1 MKIQCEIIRDIL
13 PLYAEDMVSK
23 PTREMVEEHLAQCG
37 SCNNELNAMKKEPSV
52 IKDETTALQRVS
64 RGIRRR
70 RWLAVMTVFFFLI
83 TLISGTVMMLDAS
96 IYLSAEEA
104 VEDIWLE
111 NDVVKI
117 RWDNRVIA
125 NGSNTETEAPGNY
138 AVTAWTN
145 LTNILFPSERLPYDL
160 LDEEVKLKITRKE
173 YESLDNIST
182 YSLPEGQ
189 DGCNFWYYDFSEGT
203 TELILDAGKP
213 WPEDVLMAD
222 GNLCKNY
229 VYVLSIVCMVCTA
242 VGLLQEKKWYG
253 QLIIRG
259 AILSGCALLSAVI
272 VTAGQLVDIYG
283 AFTEMIVDST
293 VVVLPM
299 ALCALCGYELLK
311 LRQQDKGL

>member
-23 PTREMVEEHLAQCG
+23 PTREMVEEHLADCEE
-37 SCNNELNAMKKEPSV
+37 CTAELNALKKTPLNVEGEANS
-52 IKDETTALQRVS
+52 LQRVS
-64 RGIRRR
+64 RAIRRR

-104 VEDIWLE
+104 VEAIWRE
-111 NDVVKI
+111 NDVVKV
-117 RWDNRVIA
+117 RWDNRVIG
-125 NGSNTETEAPGNY
+125 NGSQMKTEDPGNY
-138 AVTAWTN
+138 GITAWTN
-145 LTNILFPSERLPYDL
+145 LTQILFPGERLPYEL
-160 LDEEVKLKITRKE
+160 LDEEIKEHITREE
-173 YESLDNIST
+173 YESLDNTSS
-182 YSLPEGQ
+182 YAMEKAQSGA
-189 DGCNFWYYDFSEGT
+189 NFWYYDMAEGT
-203 TELILDAGKP
+203 AELILEADKP